1 MKIYFCDLTYD
12 TILLVSD
19 TIPINIGF
27 IASYINKNLAKNIEI
42 NLFKYPQNV
51 IEAIKNDPP
60 DMIAL
65 SNYSWNSNLSE
76 FVASLAKK
84 YNPNVITAQGGTNFP
99 HRLELQKDFVK
110 TKKNTDVFTIL
121 EGEKST

>member
-1 MKIYFCDLTYD
+1 MKSKSKKLRIFLCDLTYD

-27 IASYINKNLAKNIEI
+27 IASYINKYLSKDIEI
-42 NLFKYPQNV
+42 SLFKYPQNT
-51 IEAIKNDPP
+51 IEAIKKNPP

-76 FVASLAKK
+76 FVSSIAKK
-84 YNPNVITAQGGTNFP
+84 YNPNVITSQGGTNFP
-99 HRLELQKDFVK
+99 HSVELQKDFVK
-110 TKKNTDVFTIL
+110 TKK
-121 EGEKST
+121 KH